1 MKRLTERDE
10 FGNADIVG
18 VDSEELQ
25 CNLDFEGLNRVTEAL
40 NRLAEYED
48 TGLTPEQIREMDKL
62 YAEKCRDLDQ
72 LEYYK
77 ESEAQGKLLKLP
89 CALRDMV
96 FDVVLCDDGKY
107 RIFEMKV
114 CNIVPFGYFRKGEVW
129 NVYLE
134 DKRSKAYRS
143 FYDFGKTLFH
153 TREEAE
159 AALKRKVGN
168 TE

>member
-1 MKRLTERDE
+1 MKRLTMYTSSGDLNNIVVVDGKTMEECLE
-10 FGNADIVG
+10 FAK
-18 VDSEELQ
+18 SLQ
-25 CNLDFEGLNRVTEAL
+25 
-40 NRLAEYED
+40 RLAEYED

-62 YAEKCRDLDQ
+62 YAEKCRE
-72 LEYYK
+72 LEETK
-77 ESEAQGKLLKLP
+77 ESAGANILKKSASFP
-89 CALRDMV
+89 CALGDTV

-114 CNIVPFGYFRKGEVW
+114 CNIVPFGDLRKGKVW

-134 DKRSKAYRS
+134 DECSKTYRS
-143 FYDFGKTLFH
+143 FYDFGKTVFH